1 MDTHQIVSQATPITP
16 QEIMAPL
23 MWMVFAFAA
32 AWYVGLT
39 ASEVKYAR
47 LADGRQQMRSLPLLF
62 RLLLPFVS
70 NVAPLFR
77 HKKLDK
83 YRARLDGRLI
93 SAGYEGVLNAEEFL
107 SIRLLLLIVAV
118 PAGFGFK
125 LALEGLPGVGRYW
138 HLGTILTIGYS
149 LIYASAWL
157 KGVRN
162 ARHRSMQKALP
173 YVLDLMTLS
182 VEAGLD
188 FMTAIRK
195 IIERRV
201 MDPLGEELM
210 RVFHEIQVGKTRRQ
224 ALRDMGLRVDQP
236 DLSSV
241 VSALVQADELGVS
254 LGTILRIMADQMRMK
269 RFQRAEKLAYEAPV
283 KMLGPLLL
291 LIFPAVML
299 FLLGPIVAQAFRSA
313 F

>member
-1 MDTHQIVSQATPITP
+1 MDPERIVPHVTQITP
-16 QEIMAPL
+16 QEIIAPL

-32 AWYVGLT
+32 AWYVGMT
-39 ASEVKYAR
+39 ASEVKYVR
-47 LADGRQQMRSLPLLF
+47 LADGRQQMRRLPLLL
-62 RLLLPFVS
+62 RLLLPFVA
-70 NVAPLFR
+70 NVAPMFR
-77 HKKLDK
+77 HKKLEK
-83 YRARLDGRLI
+83 YRAKLDGRLI
-93 SAGYEGVLNAEEFL
+93 SAGYEGLLSAEEFM
-107 SIRLLLLIVAV
+107 SIQFLLFIVAV
-118 PAGFGFK
+118 PLSFGFK
-125 LALEGLPGVGRYW
+125 PAFGDLPGIGRFW
-138 HLGTILTIGYS
+138 NVGTILMIGYS
-149 LIYASAWL
+149 MIYPTSWL
-157 KGVRN
+157 KQARN

-188 FMTAIRK
+188 FMSAIRK

-201 MDPLGEELM
+201 MDPLGEELL

-224 ALRDMGLRVDQP
+224 ALSDMGLRVDQP

-254 LGTILRIMADQMRMK
+254 LGTILRIMSDQMRMK

-299 FLLGPIVAQAFRSA
+299 FLLGPILAQAFRSA

>member
-1 MDTHQIVSQATPITP
+1 MDPEKLVPHTIQITP
-16 QEIMAPL
+16 QEIIAPL

-32 AWYVGLT
+32 AWYVGMT
-39 ASEVKYAR
+39 AGEVKYAR
-47 LADGRQQMRSLPLLF
+47 LADGRQQMRKLPLLF
-62 RLLLPFVS
+62 RLLLPFVP
-70 NVAPLFR
+70 NVSPLFQ
-77 HKKLDK
+77 HKRLEK
-83 YRARLDGRLI
+83 YRANLDGRLI
-93 SAGYEGVLNAEEFL
+93 SAGYEGVLSAEEFM
-107 SIRLLLLIVAV
+107 SIQLLMFIVAV
-118 PAGFGFK
+118 PLSFGFQP
-125 LALEGLPGVGRYW
+125 ALEGLPGVGRFW
-138 HLGTILTIGYS
+138 NVGTILMIGYS
-149 LIYASAWL
+149 LIYPTSWL
-157 KGVRN
+157 KQTRGI
-162 ARHRSMQKALP
+162 RHRSMQKALP

-188 FMTAIRK
+188 FMSAIRK
-195 IIERRV
+195 IIERRA
-201 MDPLGEELM
+201 MDPLGEELL

-236 DLSSV
+236 DISSV

-254 LGTILRIMADQMRMK
+254 LGTILRIMADQMRTK

-299 FLLGPIVAQAFRSA
+299 FLLGPILAQAFRSA

>member
-201 MDPLGEELM
+201 MDPLGEELL

>member
-1 MDTHQIVSQATPITP
+1 MDADQIVSQASQITP
-16 QEIMAPL
+16 QEIVAPL
-23 MWMVFAFAA
+23 MFMVFAFAT

-47 LADGRQQMRSLPLLF
+47 LADGRQQMRRLPLVF

-70 NVAPLFR
+70 NVCALFR
-77 HKKLDK
+77 HKKLDRF
-83 YRARLDGRLI
+83 RARLDARLI
-93 SAGYEGVLNAEEFL
+93 SAGYEGVLSAEEFL
-107 SIRLLLLIVAV
+107 SIRLLLFIVAV
-118 PAGFGFK
+118 PAGFIFK
-125 LALEGLPGVGRYW
+125 PAFEGLPGVGRFWPY
-138 HLGTILTIGYS
+138 GTVLMITYS
-149 LIYASAWL
+149 LLYPGGWL
-157 KGVRN
+157 KKVRTI
-162 ARHRSMQKALP
+162 RHRSMQKALP

-201 MDPLGEELM
+201 MDPLGEELL

-224 ALRDMGLRVDQP
+224 ALRDMGNRVDQP
-236 DLSSV
+236 DISSV

-254 LGTILRIMADQMRMK
+254 LGTILRIMADQMRVK

>member
-1 MDTHQIVSQATPITP
+1 MDPERIVPQVTQITP
-16 QEIMAPL
+16 QEIIAPL

-47 LADGRQQMRSLPLLF
+47 LADGRQQLRKLPLLF
-62 RLLLPFVS
+62 RLLLPFVP
-70 NVAPLFR
+70 NVVPLFR
-77 HKKLDK
+77 HKKLEK
-83 YRARLDGRLI
+83 YRAKLDGRLV
-93 SAGYEGVLNAEEFL
+93 SAGYEGVLSAEEFM
-107 SIRLLLLIVAV
+107 SIQLLMIIVAV
-118 PAGFGFK
+118 PLSFGFK
-125 LALEGLPGVGRYW
+125 PAIGDLPGVGRFW
-138 HLGTILTIGYS
+138 NMGTIFMIGYS
-149 LIYASAWL
+149 MIYPTSWL
-157 KGVRN
+157 KQVRN

-201 MDPLGEELM
+201 MDPLGEELL

-241 VSALVQADELGVS
+241 VSALVQADELGVG

-299 FLLGPIVAQAFRSA
+299 FLLGPILAQAFRST

>member
-1 MDTHQIVSQATPITP
+1 MDPQQIAPPAMPVTP
-16 QEIMAPL
+16 QEIIAPL
-23 MWMVFAFAA
+23 MWMVFAFTA
-32 AWYVGLT
+32 AWYVGMT
-39 ASEVKYAR
+39 ASEVKYVR
-47 LADGRQQMRSLPLLF
+47 LADGRQQMRRLPMLF
-62 RLLLPFVS
+62 RLLLPFVP

-77 HKKLDK
+77 HKKLEK
-83 YRARLDGRLI
+83 YRAKLDGRLI
-93 SAGYEGVLNAEEFL
+93 SAGYEGLLSAEEFM
-107 SIRLLLLIVAV
+107 SIQMLMFIVAV
-118 PAGFGFK
+118 PLSFGFK
-125 LALEGLPGVGRYW
+125 PALEDLPGVGRFW
-138 HLGTILTIGYS
+138 NLATILTIGYS
-149 LIYASAWL
+149 LLYPTSWL
-157 KGVRN
+157 KYARN
-162 ARHRSMQKALP
+162 LRHRSMQKALP

-195 IIERRV
+195 IIEKRV
-201 MDPLGEELM
+201 MDPLGEELL

-299 FLLGPIVAQAFRSA
+299 FLLGPILAQAFRSA

>member
-1 MDTHQIVSQATPITP
+1 MDPERIAPYVIPITP
-16 QEIMAPL
+16 QEIVAPL
-23 MWMVFAFAA
+23 MWMLFAFAA
-32 AWYVGLT
+32 AWYVGMT
-39 ASEVKYAR
+39 ASEVKYVR
-47 LADGRQQMRSLPLLF
+47 LADGRQQMRTLPLLF
-62 RLLLPFVS
+62 RLLLPFVP

-77 HKKLDK
+77 HKKLNN
-83 YRARLDGRLI
+83 YRAKLDARMI
-93 SAGYEGVLNAEEFL
+93 SAGYEGVLNAEEFMSL
-107 SIRLLLLIVAV
+107 QLLLFVVAV
-118 PAGFGFK
+118 PLGFGMPP
-125 LALEGLPGVGRYW
+125 LLEGLPGISRFKDFGI
-138 HLGTILTIGYS
+138 ILVIGYS
-149 LIYASAWL
+149 LIYPTSWL
-157 KGVRN
+157 RRVRGE
-162 ARHRSMQKALP
+162 RHRSMQKALP

-195 IIERRV
+195 IIERRT
-201 MDPLGEELM
+201 MDPLGEELL

-254 LGTILRIMADQMRMK
+254 LGTILRIMADQMRVK

-291 LIFPAVML
+291 LIFPAVLM
-299 FLLGPIVAQAFRSA
+299 FLLGPILAQAFRSA

>member
-1 MDTHQIVSQATPITP
+1 MNPDQALSQATQITP
-16 QEIMAPL
+16 QEIVAPL
-23 MWMVFAFAA
+23 MFLVFAFAA
-32 AWYVGLT
+32 VWYVGLT

-47 LADGRQQMRSLPLLF
+47 LADGRQQMRSLPLVF

-70 NVAPLFR
+70 NVAMLFR
-77 HKKLDK
+77 FKRLER
-83 YRARLDGRLI
+83 YRARLDARLI
-93 SAGYEGVLNAEEFL
+93 SAGYEGVLTAEEFL
-107 SIRLLLLIVAV
+107 SIRLLLFIVAV
-118 PAGFGFK
+118 PSSFLFK
-125 LALEGLPGVGRYW
+125 PALEGLPAVGRFWPY
-138 HLGTILTIGYS
+138 GTVLMILYS
-149 LIYASAWL
+149 MIYPVGWL
-157 KGVRN
+157 KRVRN
-162 ARHRSMQKALP
+162 IRHRSMQKALP

-188 FMTAIRK
+188 FMSAIRK

-201 MDPLGEELM
+201 MDPLGEELL

-224 ALRDMGLRVDQP
+224 ALRDMGVRVDQP

-254 LGTILRIMADQMRMK
+254 LGTILRIMADQMRVK

-299 FLLGPIVAQAFRSA
+299 FLLGPIIAQAFRNV

>member
-1 MDTHQIVSQATPITP
+1 MDPERIAPYVTSITP
-16 QEIMAPL
+16 QEIVAPL
-23 MWMVFAFAA
+23 MWMLFVFAA
-32 AWYVGLT
+32 AWYIGMT
-39 ASEVKYAR
+39 ASEVKYVR
-47 LADGRQQMRSLPLLF
+47 LADGRQQMRQLPLLF

-77 HKKLDK
+77 HKKLDG
-83 YRARLDGRLI
+83 YRARLDGRII
-93 SAGYEGVLNAEEFL
+93 SAGYEGVLSAEEFM
-107 SIRLLLLIVAV
+107 SIQLLLFIVAV
-118 PAGFGFK
+118 PLSFGVPP
-125 LALEGLPGVGRYW
+125 LLEGLPGIGRFGNVGI
-138 HLGTILTIGYS
+138 ILVIGYS
-149 LIYASAWL
+149 LIYPTSWL
-157 KGVRN
+157 KHVR
-162 ARHRSMQKALP
+162 ADRHRSMQKALP

-195 IIERRV
+195 IIERRS
-201 MDPLGEELM
+201 MDPLGEELL

-254 LGTILRIMADQMRMK
+254 LGTILRIMADQMRVK

-291 LIFPAVML
+291 LIFPAVLM
-299 FLLGPIVAQAFRSA
+299 FLLGPIIAQAFRSA

>member
-1 MDTHQIVSQATPITP
+1 MDPERIAPYVIPITP
-16 QEIMAPL
+16 QEIVAPL
-23 MWMVFAFAA
+23 MWMLFAFAA
-32 AWYVGLT
+32 AWYVGMT
-39 ASEVKYAR
+39 ASEVKYVR
-47 LADGRQQMRSLPLLF
+47 LADGRQQMRTLPLLF
-62 RLLLPFVS
+62 RLLLPFVP

-77 HKKLDK
+77 HKKLNN
-83 YRARLDGRLI
+83 YRAKLDARMI
-93 SAGYEGVLNAEEFL
+93 SAGYEGVLNAEEFMSL
-107 SIRLLLLIVAV
+107 QLLLFIVAV
-118 PAGFGFK
+118 PLGFGMPP
-125 LALEGLPGVGRYW
+125 LLEGLPGISRFKDFGI
-138 HLGTILTIGYS
+138 ILVIGYS
-149 LIYASAWL
+149 LIYPTSWL
-157 KGVRN
+157 KRVRGE
-162 ARHRSMQKALP
+162 RHRSMQKALP

-195 IIERRV
+195 IIERRT
-201 MDPLGEELM
+201 MDPLGEELL

-254 LGTILRIMADQMRMK
+254 LGTILRIMADQMRVK

-291 LIFPAVML
+291 LIFPAVLM
-299 FLLGPIVAQAFRSA
+299 FLLGPILAQAFRSA

>member
-188 FMTAIRK
+188 FM
-195 IIERRV
+195 
-201 MDPLGEELM
+201 L
-210 RVFHEIQVGKTRRQ
+210 
-224 ALRDMGLRVDQP
+224 
-236 DLSSV
+236 
-241 VSALVQADELGVS
+241 
-254 LGTILRIMADQMRMK
+254 
-269 RFQRAEKLAYEAPV
+269 
-283 KMLGPLLL
+283 
-291 LIFPAVML
+291 
-299 FLLGPIVAQAFRSA
+299 RSA
-313 F
+313 RSSSGA

>member
-1 MDTHQIVSQATPITP
+1 MDPEKLVPHTIQITP
-16 QEIMAPL
+16 QEIIAPL
-23 MWMVFAFAA
+23 MWMVFAFAV

-47 LADGRQQMRSLPLLF
+47 LADGRQQMRKLPLLF
-62 RLLLPFVS
+62 RLLLPFVP
-70 NVAPLFR
+70 NVSPLFQ

-83 YRARLDGRLI
+83 YRANLDGRLI
-93 SAGYEGVLNAEEFL
+93 SAGYEGVLSAEEFM
-107 SIRLLLLIVAV
+107 SIQILLVIVAV
-118 PAGFGFK
+118 PMSFGFQP
-125 LALEGLPGVGRYW
+125 ALEGLPGVGRFW
-138 HLGTILTIGYS
+138 NVGTILMIGYS
-149 LIYASAWL
+149 LIYPTSWL
-157 KGVRN
+157 KQTRGI
-162 ARHRSMQKALP
+162 RHRSMQKALP

-188 FMTAIRK
+188 FMSAIRK
-195 IIERRV
+195 IIERRA
-201 MDPLGEELM
+201 MDPLGEELL

-236 DLSSV
+236 DISSV

-299 FLLGPIVAQAFRSA
+299 FLLGPILAQAFRSA

>member
-1 MDTHQIVSQATPITP
+1 MDPERIVPHVTQITP
-16 QEIMAPL
+16 QEIIAPL

-32 AWYVGLT
+32 AWYVGMT
-39 ASEVKYAR
+39 ASEVKYVR
-47 LADGRQQMRSLPLLF
+47 LADGRQQMRRLPLLF
-62 RLLLPFVS
+62 RLLLPFVA
-70 NVAPLFR
+70 NVAPVFR
-77 HKKLDK
+77 HKKLEK
-83 YRARLDGRLI
+83 YRAKLDGRLI
-93 SAGYEGVLNAEEFL
+93 SAGYEGLLSAEEFM
-107 SIRLLLLIVAV
+107 SIQLLLFIVAV
-118 PAGFGFK
+118 PISFGFK
-125 LALEGLPGVGRYW
+125 PAFEGLPGIGRFWNVGV
-138 HLGTILTIGYS
+138 ILMIGYS
-149 LIYASAWL
+149 LIYPTSWL
-157 KGVRN
+157 KQARN
-162 ARHRSMQKALP
+162 IRHRSMQKALP

-195 IIERRV
+195 IIERRA
-201 MDPLGEELM
+201 MDPLGEELL

-224 ALRDMGLRVDQP
+224 ALRDMGLRADQP

-299 FLLGPIVAQAFRSA
+299 FLLGPILAQAFRSA

>member
-1 MDTHQIVSQATPITP
+1 MNPEQALSQATPITP
-16 QEIMAPL
+16 QEIVAPL

-62 RLLLPFVS
+62 RLMLPFVS

-83 YRARLDGRLI
+83 YRAKLDGRLI

-107 SIRLLLLIVAV
+107 SIRLLLVIVAIPV
-118 PAGFGFK
+118 GFGFK
-125 LALEGLPGVGRYW
+125 PALEGLPGVGRYW
-138 HLGTILTIGYS
+138 HIGTILMIGYS
-149 LIYASAWL
+149 LIYATSWL
-157 KGVRN
+157 KRVRN
-162 ARHRSMQKALP
+162 VRHRSMQKALP

-201 MDPLGEELM
+201 MDPLGEELL

-254 LGTILRIMADQMRMK
+254 LGTILRIMADQMRVK

-299 FLLGPIVAQAFRSA
+299 FLLGPIVAQAFRNV

>member
-1 MDTHQIVSQATPITP
+1 MDPEKLVPHTIQITP
-16 QEIMAPL
+16 QEIIAPL
-23 MWMVFAFAA
+23 MWMVFAFAV

-47 LADGRQQMRSLPLLF
+47 LADGRQQMRKLPLLF
-62 RLLLPFVS
+62 RLLLPFVP
-70 NVAPLFR
+70 NVSPLFQ

-83 YRARLDGRLI
+83 YRANLDGRLI
-93 SAGYEGVLNAEEFL
+93 SAGYEGVLSAEEFM
-107 SIRLLLLIVAV
+107 SIQILLIIVAV
-118 PAGFGFK
+118 PLSFGFQP
-125 LALEGLPGVGRYW
+125 ALEGLPGVGRFW
-138 HLGTILTIGYS
+138 NVGTILMIGYS
-149 LIYASAWL
+149 LIYPTSWL
-157 KGVRN
+157 KQTRGI
-162 ARHRSMQKALP
+162 RHRSMQKALP

-188 FMTAIRK
+188 FMSAIRK
-195 IIERRV
+195 IIERRA
-201 MDPLGEELM
+201 MDPLGEELL

-236 DLSSV
+236 DISSV

-299 FLLGPIVAQAFRSA
+299 FLLGPILAQAFRSA